1 MADRREALII
11 ATGEY
16 EHEGLRDLRS
26 AAADATALAE
36 VLHDPGIGGF
46 AVDVL
51 RDGSA
56 HEVRS
61 RIEDFFADRQ
71 PSDLLLLHLSCHGLK
86 SDSGDLYF
94 TARDTRPRRLASS
107 AISADFV
114 QHCLRMSR
122 SRSIVVLLDCCYG
135 GAFATGVRVRA
146 AGDIPVMDSFPVGR
160 GRAVITASSAMEYA
174 FEGDELADDNSPTPS
189 VFTSALVEGLRTGE
203 ADLDGDGLIS
213 LDELYDFVFDR
224 VRERNPAQTPTK
236 NVEVSGDLFLARSRR
251 RRRLPDELLAALAE
265 PNVFTR
271 LGAVSGLR
279 ELLLGNDVQLAAAAR
294 RELERIAGSD
304 LPQVSEPARAALR
317 KLVLVPSTRVIELT
331 EQAPICLVRL
341 DGPPITRSGAWQVT
355 DPRIQVRPLGNGLE
369 VTVPPGVALRGEIRL
384 RSIAGDMA
392 IPVIASW
399 TAAARPVPPPRP
411 PRQAPEQEPLTQQF
425 IVDPGRSKGRLWP
438 GQAPVAWMYAIVG
451 LVLGVPT
458 VAGVTPTGSW
468 FGYTIL
474 SYTVLRLI
482 ESFRGDT
489 GTTRRRCVWGL
500 CGLGLLAGLWGFT
513 LHAAGPALVFW
524 LIAAAAEF
532 FGRLID
538 RIRAGVILVVSGVT
552 FGLVAS
558 HAGSDVDQFLNVLNG
573 MLPIAL
579 GLITLAPVLIPRFR

>member
-1 MADRREALII
+1 MADRRDALII
-11 ATGEY
+11 ATGAY
-16 EHEGLRDLRS
+16 EHDGLRDLRS
-26 AAADATALAE
+26 AAADATALAG
-36 VLHDPGIGGF
+36 VLQDPGIGGF

-61 RIEDFFADRQ
+61 RVEDFFADRQ

-86 SDSGDLYF
+86 SESGDLYF
-94 TARDTRPRRLASS
+94 TARDTRPQRLAST

-135 GAFATGVRVRA
+135 GAFAKGVRVRA

-213 LDELYDFVFDR
+213 LDELYDYVFDR

-236 NVEVSGDLFLARSRR
+236 NVEMSGDLFLARSRR

-279 ELLLGNDVQLAAAAR
+279 ELLLGKDVQLAAVAR
-294 RELERIAGSD
+294 RELERIAGGD

-317 KLVLVPSTRVIELT
+317 ELVLVPSTRMIELT
-331 EQAPICLVRL
+331 EQTPTCLVRL
-341 DGPPITRSGAWQVT
+341 DGPPITRSGSWKIT
-355 DPRIQVRPLGNGLE
+355 DPRIQVRPVPDGLE
-369 VTVPPGVALRGEIRL
+369 VSVPPGVALRGEIRL
-384 RSIAGDMA
+384 TSIAGDLT
-392 IPVIASW
+392 IPVVASRVSAPRSAP
-399 TAAARPVPPPRP
+399 TPTPPPRRPSREPVTEP
-411 PRQAPEQEPLTQQF
+411 P
-425 IVDPGRSKGRLWP
+425 DPGRFTGQLWP
-438 GQAPVAWMYAIVG
+438 GQAPVAVLYAIVG
-451 LVLGVPT
+451 LVLGFTVVGGTAPT
-458 VAGVTPTGSW
+458 NSW
-468 FGYTIL
+468 FGYGIL
-474 SYTVLRLI
+474 AYAVLRLI
-482 ESFRGDT
+482 ESFRTDIGAI
-489 GTTRRRCVWGL
+489 RRRCVWGL
-500 CGLGLLAGLWGFT
+500 CGLGLLAGIWVFSV
-513 LHAAGPALVFW
+513 HMFAPAVLFW
-524 LIAAAAEF
+524 LVAAVVEF
-532 FGRLID
+532 FGRPLDRVRAVAMAAVAATTLI
-538 RIRAGVILVVSGVT
+538 
-552 FGLVAS
+552 VAS
-558 HAGSDVDQFLNVLNG
+558 NSGSNSSVDHFLNGLSG

-579 GLITLAPVLIPRFR
+579 GLITLAPLLIPRFR